1 MTDEKWLVSVTAGV
15 IQCHGIIEAKKI
27 GLKVLSIDE
36 DPNAKGFKISDK
48 ILNLNL
54 SKSDEI
60 LKIIKDLN
68 LNIIGAVSL
77 CSDAGL
83 SLCAKIREYFNLP
96 GEKENTYRKFINKG
110 VLRTILS
117 ENLINYPKWQVV
129 SSTLEARSFIDKFNF
144 PLIIKPTE
152 SSGSRGVSKINS
164 KSQKNINFLIAKAF
178 EYSKNNEVIIESYMD
193 GYECT
198 VETFTDKGITTV
210 LAITEKL
217 KVDKTD
223 GLIASELRTFN
234 RESLV
239 YDEISNLIIKIIK
252 ILGYEY
258 GPCHS
263 EVIVTKSGKIGIV
276 EIGARGGGFLVFNSL
291 VPLISGINIAKLTI
305 LQSIGMEIKIGKV
318 EKNHAI
324 LKFISPMNGKIKSIS
339 GFDKLNKIKGI
350 SAESF
355 VKVGDNVK
363 FSESDGDRLGYIL
376 SSGKSYECV
385 EKLIKNNENL
395 IKFVYDN

>member
-1 MTDEKWLVSVTAGV
+1 MKNEEWLVSVTAGT
-15 IQCHGIIEAKKI
+15 IQCHGILEAKKI

-36 DPNAKGFKISDK
+36 DSNAKGFNISDK
-48 ILNLNL
+48 IINL
-54 SKSDEI
+54 SLSNTDEI
-60 LKIIKDLN
+60 LKIIKDMN
-68 LNIIGAVSL
+68 LNIVGTVSL

-83 SLCAKIREYFNLP
+83 ILCGKIREYFNLP
-96 GEKENTYRKFINKG
+96 GEKVNTYKKFINKG
-110 VLRTILS
+110 VFRTILS
-117 ENLINYPKWQVV
+117 KNLITNPHWVLV
-129 SSTLEARSFIDKFNF
+129 SNQSDARSYIDKFNF

-164 KSQKNINFLIAKAF
+164 KTQNNLDLLITKAF
-178 EYSKNNEVIIESYMD
+178 QYSKNNEVIIESYMD

-198 VETFTDKGITTV
+198 VETFTDKGITTI

-217 KVDKTD
+217 KVDNTD

-234 RESLV
+234 KESRI
-239 YDEISNLIIKIIK
+239 YNEISILIIKVIK
-252 ILGYEY
+252 IMGFNY

-263 EVIVTKSGKIGIV
+263 EVIIMKSGKIGIV

-305 LQSIGMEIKIGKV
+305 LQSVGIEIKIGEV

-324 LKFISPMNGKIKSIS
+324 LKFIIPKNGRIKSIS
-339 GFDKLNKIKGI
+339 GFDKINEIEGL
-350 SAESF
+350 SAQSF
-355 VKVGDNVK
+355 VKIGDTVK

-376 SSGKSYECV
+376 SSAKSYEQA
-385 EKLIKNNENL
+385 EKLISNNENL
-395 IKFVYDN
+395 IIFDYDN

>member
-1 MTDEKWLVSVTAGV
+1 
-15 IQCHGIIEAKKI
+15 
-27 GLKVLSIDE
+27 
-36 DPNAKGFKISDK
+36 
-48 ILNLNL
+48 
-54 SKSDEI
+54 
-60 LKIIKDLN
+60 
-68 LNIIGAVSL
+68 
-77 CSDAGL
+77 
-83 SLCAKIREYFNLP
+83 
-96 GEKENTYRKFINKG
+96 
-110 VLRTILS
+110 
-117 ENLINYPKWQVV
+117 
-129 SSTLEARSFIDKFNF
+129 
-144 PLIIKPTE
+144 
-152 SSGSRGVSKINS
+152 
-164 KSQKNINFLIAKAF
+164 
-178 EYSKNNEVIIESYMD
+178 MD

-198 VETFTDKGITTV
+198 VETFTEEGITTV

-239 YDEISNLIIKIIK
+239 YDEISNLIIKTIK
-252 ILGYEY
+252 ILGYKY

-339 GFDKLNKIKGI
+339 GFDKLNKINGI
-350 SAESF
+350 YAESF

-385 EKLIKNNENL
+385 EKLIKDNENL

>member
-1 MTDEKWLVSVTAGV
+1 MINEKWLVSVTAGT

-36 DPNAKGFKISDK
+36 DPNAKGFNISDK
-48 ILNLNL
+48 IINLNL
-54 SKSDEI
+54 SKTNEI

-68 LNIIGAVSL
+68 LNIVGAVSL

-83 SLCAKIREYFNLP
+83 ILCAKIREYFDLP
-96 GEKENTYRKFINKG
+96 GEKVNTYSKFINKG
-110 VLRTILS
+110 VFRTILS
-117 ENLINYPKWQVV
+117 ENLIRDPHWVLV
-129 SSTLEARSFIDKFNF
+129 SSPSDARSYIDKFNC

-164 KSQKNINFLIAKAF
+164 KTQNNLDLLINKAF

-198 VETFTDKGITTV
+198 VETFTDNGITSV

-217 KVDKTD
+217 KVDNTD

-234 RESLV
+234 REPRI
-239 YDEISNLIIKIIK
+239 YNEISILITKAIKIM
-252 ILGYEY
+252 GFNY

-263 EVIVTKSGKIGIV
+263 EVIVMKSGKIGIV

-305 LQSIGMEIKIGKV
+305 LQSVGMEVKIGKV
-318 EKNHAI
+318 QKNHAI
-324 LKFISPMNGKIKSIS
+324 LKFIIPKNGRIKSIS
-339 GFDKLNKIKGI
+339 GFDKINEIEGL
-350 SAESF
+350 SAQSF
-355 VKVGDNVK
+355 VKIGDNVK

-376 SSGKSYECV
+376 SSHKCYDQA
-385 EKLIKNNENL
+385 EKLIINNENL
-395 IKFVYDN
+395 IKFMYDN